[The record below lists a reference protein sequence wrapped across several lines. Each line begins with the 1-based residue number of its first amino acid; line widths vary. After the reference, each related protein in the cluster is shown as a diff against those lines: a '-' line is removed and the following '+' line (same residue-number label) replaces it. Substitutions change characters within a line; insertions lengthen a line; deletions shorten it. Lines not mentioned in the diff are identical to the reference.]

1 MTIRQRCRRD
11 RSFVN
16 EMRICTIHMHNGDEI
31 GLTPRQQILVRAL
44 NHLTTP
50 RQQLCLYLYYG
61 RQLSQQDIA
70 DELGIDESTVSR
82 TIAKGEKHIFTVELL
97 LTSPAEQVG

>member
-1 MTIRQRCRRD
+1 MTIRQRYHRD
-11 RSFVN
+11 QSFVN

-50 RQQLCLYLYYG
+50 RQRLCLYLYYG
-61 RQLSQQDIA
+61 RQLSQQAIA
-70 DELGIDESTVSR
+70 DELGIDASTVSR

-97 LTSPAEQVG
+97 LSPPQKQVG

>member
-31 GLTPRQQILVRAL
+31 GLTSRQQILVRAL

-82 TIAKGEKHIFTVELL
+82 TIAKGEKHIFTIEQLL
-97 LTSPAEQVG
+97 MPSAEQVG

>member
-31 GLTPRQQILVRAL
+31 GLTSRQQILVRAL

-82 TIAKGEKHIFTVELL
+82 TIAKGEKHIFTIEQL
-97 LTSPAEQVG
+97 LTPSAEQVG